1 MQCSA
6 AFVISTR
13 DTALLQNEGS
23 DVRTRVLHARRETK
37 DERRK
42 TKDALRQ
49 VQVQV
54 RVQVQVQVPGVAA
67 VAHYGRHDQA
77 KWRQNSKTVSWR
89 SRWHS
94 HSHCHSRS
102 HCHSLTHS
110 LTVRWRS
117 YPCSLSLPPLLLW
130 SIQSSKVMLSFVLS
144 LCACISFMT
153 ERRFGFG

>member
-1 MQCSA
+1 MKVQ
-6 AFVISTR
+6 T
-13 DTALLQNEGS
+13 
-23 DVRTRVLHARRETK
+23 HAQEYFKTG
-37 DERRK
+37 DERQK

-110 LTVRWRS
+110 LTDSQMAIVSLFVVVAAVVIVVNPKFKS
-117 YPCSLSLPPLLLW
+117 YVVVCVVAVCVH
-130 SIQSSKVMLSFVLS
+130 IFYDGEKVWVW
-144 LCACISFMT
+144 IT
-153 ERRFGFG
+153 VK